1 MKRGVTIPKS
11 DVAFD
16 AHQFPRA
23 LTYTSIY
30 LADTIGAS
38 KSEWAGDLS
47 AFSRPPPPPSHGQ
60 TNGPK
65 RQNDRRGGR
74 MEGWARKKKREDP
87 RMPSLIMDV
96 LPNPC
101 NLHEML
107 QPWGPFLHLMKAR
120 PSTPSCLSFL
130 ARRQFPS
137 PPLGGC

>member
-30 LADTIGAS
+30 LADPTGGGGRGGKENGRKIKSILRKAERERKKGKKNFVAS

-47 AFSRPPPPPSHGQ
+47 AFSRPPPPSHGQ

-74 MEGWARKKKREDP
+74 DGQEKKKKTREWCE
-87 RMPSLIMDV
+87 REKSENQISISYFFS
-96 LPNPC
+96 N
-101 NLHEML
+101 H
-107 QPWGPFLHLMKAR
+107 K
-120 PSTPSCLSFL
+120 T
-130 ARRQFPS
+130 
-137 PPLGGC
+137 